1 MVVEKQLQEVKQ
13 IYCPHFDGQ
22 EIKQVSL
29 WFDNFY
35 LTIFVTRSHLF
46 GLYSGVVDF
55 IEITFLGNCQHVTWE
70 LSVMRCSN
78 EPNDFIYRYD
88 DDKMQCYNAFCGMM

>member
-13 IYCPHFDGQ
+13 IHCPHFDGQ
-22 EIKQVSL
+22 EIKQVSS

-35 LTIFVTRSHLF
+35 LTIFLHDLICSFFALMW
-46 GLYSGVVDF
+46 LIC
-55 IEITFLGNCQHVTWE
+55 IEIIFTGNCQHVTWE